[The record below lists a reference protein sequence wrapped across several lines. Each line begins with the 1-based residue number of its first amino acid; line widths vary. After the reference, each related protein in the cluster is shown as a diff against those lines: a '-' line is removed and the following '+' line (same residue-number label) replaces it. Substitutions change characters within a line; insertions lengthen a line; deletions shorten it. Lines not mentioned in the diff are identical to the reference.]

1 MKSEP
6 PISTASERS
15 LSELVVAVFQRWR
28 SEGIIFLILRNYEN
42 LPEDTTND
50 IDVLVS
56 PRQLVA
62 AEGLLVNAAREVG
75 YHLHNRVE
83 FSPVS
88 LFFFHPQSLTQV
100 QVDLFHSL
108 EWRTFRLLSVR
119 AVLDW
124 RIERGPFA
132 VSHPV
137 HEAVTC
143 LLTRQIYHGYV
154 KDVYKPRIQGTTQLY
169 PEEVRT
175 VFQRM
180 FGRNVAAQLTQAI
193 LKGDWSQT
201 EGLTR
206 AMRWQLV
213 WRRLL
218 WLPLDTLAR
227 VWYDLK
233 RFIGRWLH
241 PPGILI
247 VLLGADGSGKST
259 VATGLSERLHHTF
272 KPDKS
277 LRVHWKPAVFLRRR
291 RAERPPTTEPHSQ
304 TPRGWMTSLL
314 VLAYHWLEFLAGV
327 GLQFH
332 PALFHNGLVLIDR
345 YHYDFE
351 VDPRRYRLQVSPSVV
366 RALFRL
372 LPKPDLV
379 FLLDAPPEVLQ
390 ARKQEVPLDETRRQ
404 REAYRALA
412 ARLPNA
418 KIIDCTQPV
427 AAVVRD
433 IAGHVLDY
441 LEQRQGKSR
450 GSSSQSSTR

>member
-1 MKSEP
+1 MKNGP
-6 PISTASERS
+6 PISATGEGS
-15 LSELVVAVFQRWR
+15 LGDLVVAVFNRWR
-28 SEGIIFLILRNYEN
+28 SEGIAFLVLRNYEN

-56 PRQLVA
+56 PEQL
-62 AEGLLVNAAREVG
+62 AEAESLLVEAAREAG

-88 LFFFHPQSLTQV
+88 LFFFRPQSLTQV
-100 QVDLFHSL
+100 QVDLFHNL
-108 EWRTFRLLSVR
+108 EWRTLRLLSVR

-124 RIERGPFA
+124 RIERGLFA

-154 KDVYKPRIQGTTQLY
+154 KEGYKPKIQETTRIY

-175 VFQRM
+175 VFRRM
-180 FGRNVAAQLTQAI
+180 FGRNVAVQLTQAI
-193 LKGDWSQT
+193 LQGDWTRT
-201 EGLTR
+201 ERLTR

-218 WLPLDTLAR
+218 WLPLSTVIL
-227 VWYDLK
+227 VWNDLK
-233 RFIGRWLH
+233 RFAGRWLR
-241 PPGILI
+241 PPGISI

-259 VATGLSERLHHTF
+259 VADGLSERLHHTF

-291 RAERPPTTEPHSQ
+291 RAERPLTTEPHRHP
-304 TPRGWMTSLL
+304 PRGGMASLL
-314 VLAYHWLEFLAGV
+314 VLAYHWLEFLAGAV
-327 GLQFH
+327 LQFH
-332 PALFHNGLVLIDR
+332 PALFRNGLVLIDR

-351 VDPRRYRLQVSPSVV
+351 VDPRRYRLQVAPGVV
-366 RALFRL
+366 RHLFRL
-372 LPKPDLV
+372 LPQPDLV

-390 ARKQEVPLDETRRQ
+390 ARKREVTLDETRRQ
-404 REAYRALA
+404 REAYRVLA

-418 KIIDCTQPV
+418 KIIDCTQSV
-427 AAVVRD
+427 EFVVRD
-433 IAGHVLDY
+433 IASHVLEY
-441 LEQRQGKSR
+441 LERRQENRR
-450 GSSSQSSTR
+450 GSASRPSAR